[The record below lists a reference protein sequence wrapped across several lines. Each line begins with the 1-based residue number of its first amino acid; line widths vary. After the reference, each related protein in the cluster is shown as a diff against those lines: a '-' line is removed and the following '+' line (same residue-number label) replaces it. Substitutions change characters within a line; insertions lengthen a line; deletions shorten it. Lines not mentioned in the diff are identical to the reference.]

1 MRGTKPRFILC
12 CIQSFTYMAYRQTQ
26 IRATTKGN
34 KTTMT
39 KLPGVKSQAEGL
51 VPVILRQRMFRRRKQ
66 ILLWNPAEAPAPA
79 QFTAPPGLLPSQSQT
94 CNFLGISLEST
105 VFQGKDLQACATL
118 LAPGLPL
125 SDYNSTQATSQLSLI
140 RREEGVGVSAT
151 FEMLT

>member
-1 MRGTKPRFILC
+1 
-12 CIQSFTYMAYRQTQ
+12 MAYRQTQ

-51 VPVILRQRMFRRRKQ
+51 VPVILRQGMFRRRKQ
-66 ILLWNPAEAPAPA
+66 LLLWNPAEAPAPAPA
-79 QFTAPPGLLPSQSQT
+79 QFTAPPGLLPSQPQT

>member
-51 VPVILRQRMFRRRKQ
+51 VPVILRQGMFRRRKQ
-66 ILLWNPAEAPAPA
+66 LLLWNPAPA
-79 QFTAPPGLLPSQSQT
+79 QFTAPPGLLPFQPQT

-140 RREEGVGVSAT
+140 RREGGWV
-151 FEMLT
+151 LQQPLRC